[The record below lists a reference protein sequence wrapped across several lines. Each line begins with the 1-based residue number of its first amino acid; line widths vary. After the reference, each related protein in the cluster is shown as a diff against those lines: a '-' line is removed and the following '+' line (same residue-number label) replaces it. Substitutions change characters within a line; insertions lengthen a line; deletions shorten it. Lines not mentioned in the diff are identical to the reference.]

1 MKNIYILLLIILT
14 FSLFSINALANVGDS
29 CCTNIMGIIF
39 NCNDSNCAPSG
50 EKCVSTPPNG
60 ICISCT
66 SYLGSCTP
74 STTCDPKTCGGQTY
88 YCRYPY
94 GWVQVGDSRLSCS
107 SPTDYCKQ
115 TQCGGITAYCL
126 SGGIWNT
133 CPNGKCSNGQCCT
146 NECTSITQTRCSGGT
161 KQTCGNYD
169 SDSCLE
175 FPTSTSG
182 SGNEACQYGCS
193 SDQSGAKCNPAPPPP
208 ACTPGASCTGC
219 SGGLCS
225 TGQCVYTPG
234 CDCVNKCWG
243 NLQLNRDKIA
253 NTCEWDVCSDG
264 TPYCD
269 TSQINTLCNSNTC
282 PPGCPAGEKRC
293 KLDSTNVA
301 QTCWD
306 YNGDGCYEWGGD
318 FPCSSG
324 QICDQGTCKTA
335 QAGCSVTGP
344 GPYTSSGLPIRK
356 LGDPANVDVFL
367 SGKPSTTYT
376 MANVYG
382 IAAIDVI
389 SPDRLIVATSE
400 VRTLSNGIYSKNDQT
415 TIPDA
420 YYRSGP
426 YTSYFVEGIFNE
438 NNIPLNQASATCG
451 FFYICGS
458 AGNACTENAQCC
470 GTGSTCGSGH
480 CCPENYAWDSTIS
493 RCEPI
498 LTCLNEC
505 NGPYYLCKPNGDY
518 ETCTQGTDGCYDFK
532 LVKPTVY

>member
-14 FSLFSINALANVGDS
+14 FSLFSINASANVGDK
-29 CCTNIMGIIF
+29 CCILNLI
-39 NCNDSNCAPSG
+39 CLDSNCGSG
-50 EKCVSTPPNG
+50 EKCDYASG
-60 ICISCT
+60 LCISTCPG
-66 SYLGSCTP
+66 SLGSCTP
-74 STTCDPKTCGGQTY
+74 STTCDPQSCGGKTY
-88 YCRYPY
+88 YCRAPF
-94 GWVQVGDSRLSCS
+94 GWVQVGDSRISCS
-107 SPTDYCKQ
+107 SSADYCKQ
-115 TQCGGITAYCL
+115 VRCGGIIAYCL

-133 CPNGKCSNGQCCT
+133 CSNGCLNGQCYVPPSCT
-146 NECTSITQTRCSGGT
+146 NECTSGQTRCLENY

-175 FPTSTSG
+175 W
-182 SGNEACQYGCS
+182 
-193 SDQSGAKCNPAPPPP
+193 PAT
-208 ACTPGASCTGC
+208 TPGAGSESCSFGCLSGQCQTCTIGSSCTGC

-225 TGQCVYTPG
+225 TGQCVYDSSCT
-234 CDCVNKCWG
+234 CVNKCWG
-243 NLQLNRDKIA
+243 NLNPSGQGS
-253 NTCEWDVCSDG
+253 TCKWEVCPDG

-269 TSQINTLCNSNTC
+269 SSQVCQTQTCTSECAIGY
-282 PPGCPAGEKRC
+282 PRC
-293 KLDSTNVA
+293 KPNVNNVVQSCGNYDS
-301 QTCWD
+301 D
-306 YNGDGCYEWGGD
+306 PCYEYGND
-318 FPCSSG
+318 FTCSSN
-324 QICDQGTCKTA
+324 QICDQGTCKTI
-335 QAGCSVTGP
+335 QSGCSVTGP
-344 GPYTSSGLPIRK
+344 GPYTSTGLPIRK

-498 LTCLNEC
+498 LTCFNEC

-532 LVKPTVY
+532 LVKPTV

>member
-1 MKNIYILLLIILT
+1 M
-14 FSLFSINALANVGDS
+14 FSLFSINASATVGAS
-29 CCTNIMGIIF
+29 CCTNIFGVLF

-50 EKCVSTPPNG
+50 EKCVNTPPNG

-74 STTCDPKTCGGQTY
+74 STTCDPKSCGGQTY

-126 SGGIWNT
+126 STGSWST
-133 CPNGKCSNGQCCT
+133 CPSGCSNGQCIVPCT
-146 NECTSITQTRCSGGT
+146 NECTSGQTRCSGST
-161 KQTCGNYD
+161 KQTCGYYD

-182 SGNEACQYGCS
+182 SGNVFCQDGCS
-193 SDQSGAKCNPAPPPP
+193 NNKCN
-208 ACTPGASCTGC
+208 ACTPGNSCTGC

-243 NLQLNRDKIA
+243 DLQISPDKIA
-253 NTCEWDVCSDG
+253 STCEWDVCPDG

-269 TSQINTLCNSNTC
+269 SSQYSTVCQAQSCTSECAIGY
-282 PPGCPAGEKRC
+282 PRC
-293 KLDSTNVA
+293 KPDFNNVVQSCGNYDS
-301 QTCWD
+301 D
-306 YNGDGCYEWGGD
+306 PCYEYGND
-318 FPCSSG
+318 FTCSSG

-335 QAGCSVTGP
+335 QVGCSVTGP
-344 GPYTSSGLPIRK
+344 GPYTSTGLPIRK
-356 LGDPANVDVFL
+356 VKDPANVNVYL
-367 SGKPSTTYT
+367 AGKPSTTYT

-382 IAAIDVI
+382 IAPLGII
-389 SPDRLIVATSE
+389 SPNVPVVATSQII
-400 VRTLSNGIYSKNDQT
+400 TDSNGIYSKNDQT
-415 TIPDA
+415 TIPEA
-420 YYRSGP
+420 YSRSGP
-426 YTSYFVEGIFNE
+426 YTSYFVEGTTAYDIL
-438 NNIPLNQASATCG
+438 PSATCG

-458 AGNACTENAQCC
+458 AGDTCTENVQCC

-480 CCPENYAWDSTIS
+480 CCPQGQKWDIQKSE
-493 RCEPI
+493 CVV
-498 LTCLNEC
+498 TCGDCSCPNNLLQCNEQ
-505 NGPYYLCKPNGDY
+505 CKTNGDY
-518 ETCTQGTDGCYDFK
+518 EYCSKDPNGCYTLK